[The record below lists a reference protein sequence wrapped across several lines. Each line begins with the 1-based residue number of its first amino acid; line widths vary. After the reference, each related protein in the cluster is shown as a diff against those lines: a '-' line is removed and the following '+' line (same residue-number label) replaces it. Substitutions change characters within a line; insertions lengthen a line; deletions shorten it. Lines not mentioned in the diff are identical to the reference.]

1 MIKIIDGN
9 ILNSK
14 ADLILHQVNCCGKI
28 NSGVTKTLRN
38 FNEGI
43 LQHYYFNGVCNLYVT
58 ATTNMFHEAMKG
70 VDKLE
75 IKGIDVSSNQGKTG

>member
-43 LQHYYFNGVCNLYVT
+43 L
-58 ATTNMFHEAMKG
+58 
-70 VDKLE
+70 
-75 IKGIDVSSNQGKTG
+75 

>member
-1 MIKIIDGN
+1 MSMMIQTIRQITILQKIQTNEKQMINIIDGN

-28 NSGVTKTLRN
+28 NSGVAKTLRN

-43 LQHYYFNGVCNLYVT
+43 L
-58 ATTNMFHEAMKG
+58 
-70 VDKLE
+70 
-75 IKGIDVSSNQGKTG
+75 